1 MATPQKPIEL
11 ILARNLM
18 TSIAT
23 PAFLVDVQGTIVF
36 YNEAA
41 GLMLGKRY
49 EESGQLR
56 ADEWAKMFGP
66 YDSDGSPI
74 PFDHLPITD
83 SLMRGR
89 PAHGTFSVKTADGAD
104 LTLIELSALPLV
116 GSGGFRGA
124 LAIFWPVGS
133 DAITA
138 GAQVPAAAEEPA
150 A

>member
-1 MATPQKPIEL
+1 MSTPQKPIEL

-18 TSIAT
+18 TSITT
-23 PAFLVDVQGTIVF
+23 PAFLVDVEGTIVF

-49 EESGQLR
+49 EEAGQLR
-56 ADEWAKMFGP
+56 AADWAEMFGP

-74 PFDHLPITD
+74 PFDHLPITA

-89 PAHGTFSVKTADGAD
+89 PAHGTFSVKAGGED
-104 LTLIELSALPLV
+104 LTMIELSALPLV
-116 GSGGFRGA
+116 GNGGFRGA

-138 GAQVPAAAEEPA
+138 GTPAPETEESTA
-150 A
+150 